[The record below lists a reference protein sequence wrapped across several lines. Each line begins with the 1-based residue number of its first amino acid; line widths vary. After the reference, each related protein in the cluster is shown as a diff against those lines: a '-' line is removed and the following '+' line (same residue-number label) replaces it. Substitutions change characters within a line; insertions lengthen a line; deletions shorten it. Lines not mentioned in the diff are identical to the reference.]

1 MLKSIFCLNI
11 KILSKYICLISI
23 IKEQKVTL
31 SKFHGIYKTKIMRS
45 VFLLIVFFS
54 THLGYSQYTHKQIEN
69 VDSALTKLYEQA
81 MFNGVVLIAQHGKPL
96 YNKAFGI
103 ANIQTQETLTSNSS
117 FNLASISKQFVA
129 MMTMILKE
137 QGKIKY
143 DDKVKKHL
151 PNFPYDKIT
160 IRQLLTHT
168 SGMPEYF
175 DLATKYTNTLD
186 TLNNEKLIK
195 LIVELKPDLEFEPGS
210 EWEYCNTGYALL
222 VSIIEK
228 ASSMKIETFFSK
240 YITEPLHLNN
250 TFFYYLNMESPSNVI
265 PQRVY
270 GFERQNGR
278 NFQNDLIRFDGVA
291 GDGNI
296 YSSVEDLLKWEQSLY
311 NNKLASDATLQE
323 AFTPVKLKNGEI
335 FNYGFGWEISDDE
348 ETLSHTGS
356 WVGFEN
362 YIERNI
368 AKKTTVII
376 LSNASNELAI
386 DAVNTIL
393 KGETLKIPKTQL
405 IKNIRLIDGTGS
417 VARKADV
424 RLKDDKIWEIGNLTA
439 FQNEESTEGQGL
451 VLSPGFIDT
460 HSHHFGGLNK
470 MPEAIPAVSQ
480 GITTIII
487 GQDGGSYSMD
497 SLKKFVKI
505 RPVAVNIAT
514 FTGHSTLRSQVM
526 GARSLFRTAK
536 PSELEKM
543 KVLLKKELEKGS
555 FGLAT
560 GLEYESAFFSN
571 RDEVLQLA
579 QIVAENGGRYMSHI
593 RSEDINLD
601 DAIDEIIEIG
611 RETKM
616 PVQISHIKIAKK
628 DQWGKSPQLLARL
641 QKARAEGIN
650 ITADCYP
657 YDFWNSTL
665 RVLFPNRDYSNP
677 YSAAFAVNQLFD
689 PEKSVLVRFAPNKS
703 YAGKT
708 IATIAKERNEK
719 PSQTLM
725 KLIAIAAEFEE
736 KNPDFN
742 EGIEAIMGKSMDET
756 DVANFLLWSHTN
768 ICSDGSS
775 SGHPRGHGTFTKIL
789 GRYVRE
795 QKLMPIETAIYK
807 MTGLSA
813 ENLGIYDRG
822 IITNGNYADLVLFN
836 PDTVIDNADIKDGKA
851 LSSGIEKVWVNGQIV
866 YQSMKSTG
874 KYSGILIKKQSKLD
888 E

>member
-1 MLKSIFCLNI
+1 
-11 KILSKYICLISI
+11 
-23 IKEQKVTL
+23 
-31 SKFHGIYKTKIMRS
+31 MRN
-45 VFLLIVFFS
+45 FLLVLVLFY
-54 THLGYSQYTHKQIEN
+54 THLGYSQYTTQQIEN
-69 VDSALTKLYEQA
+69 INSTLTKLHEQA
-81 MFNGVVLIAQHGKPL
+81 MFNGVVLIAQDGKAL
-96 YNKAFGI
+96 YKKAFGI
-103 ANIQTQETLTSNSS
+103 ANIQTQESLTPNSS
-117 FNLASISKQFVA
+117 FNLASVSKQFVA

-137 QGKIKY
+137 QGKLQF
-143 DDKVKKHL
+143 DDKVKKYL

-168 SGMPEYF
+168 SGLPEYF
-175 DLATKYTNTLD
+175 DLATQYTNTLD

-195 LIVELKPDLEFEPGS
+195 LLTDLKPELEFESGS

-222 VSIIEK
+222 ASIIEK
-228 ASSMKIETFFSK
+228 ASSMKIEDFFSK
-240 YITEPLHLNN
+240 YITQPLHLTN
-250 TFFYYLNMESPSNVI
+250 TFVYSLNIKSPLSLKT
-265 PQRVY
+265 QRVY

-278 NFQNDLIRFDGVA
+278 NYPNDLTRFDGIV

-296 YSSVEDLLKWEQSLY
+296 YSSVEDLLIYEQALY
-311 NNKLASDATLQE
+311 TNKLVSKETLQE
-323 AFTPVKLKNGEI
+323 AFIPVKLKKGETY
-335 FNYGFGWEISDDE
+335 NYGFGWEISDDE

-368 AKKTTVII
+368 TKKTTVII
-376 LSNASNELAI
+376 LSNSTNDIAI
-386 DAVNTIL
+386 DLVNTIL
-393 KGETLKIPKTQL
+393 SGKKPKIPTTQL
-405 IKNIRLIDGTGS
+405 IRNVRLIDGTGS

-424 RLKDDKIWEIGNLTA
+424 RLKDDKIWEIGNLTT
-439 FQNEESTEGQGL
+439 FSNEENVDGQGF

-460 HSHHFGGLNK
+460 HSHHFGGLTK
-470 MPEAIPAVSQ
+470 VPEAIPAVSQ
-480 GITTIII
+480 GITTIVI
-487 GQDGGSYSMD
+487 GQDGSSYPMD
-497 SLKKFVKI
+497 TLKKFIKK
-505 RPVAVNIAT
+505 RPIAVNIAT
-514 FTGHSTLRSQVM
+514 YTGHSTLRSETM
-526 GARSLFRTAK
+526 GAKSLYRTAK
-536 PSELEKM
+536 PSEIEKM
-543 KVLLKKELEKGS
+543 KILLKKELEKGS

-571 RDEVLQLA
+571 REEVLQLA
-579 QIVAENGGRYMSHI
+579 QVVAENGGRYMSHI

-611 RETKM
+611 RETKI

-665 RVLFPNRDYSNP
+665 RVLFPNRDYTNP
-677 YSAAFAVNQLFD
+677 ISAEFAVNQLFD

-708 IATIAKERNEK
+708 ITAIAKERNEK

-725 KLIAIAAEFEE
+725 NLIAIAAEFEE
-736 KNPDFN
+736 KNPDFD
-742 EGIEAIMGKSMDET
+742 EGIEAIMGKSMDEA
-756 DVANFLLWSHTN
+756 DVANFLRWSHTN

-795 QKLMPIETAIYK
+795 QKLMPLETAIYK

-813 ENLGIYDRG
+813 GNLGISDRG
-822 IITNGNYADLVLFN
+822 IIANGNFADLVLFN
-836 PDTVIDNADIKDGKA
+836 PDTVIDNANIQDGKA
-851 LSSGIEKVWVNGQIV
+851 LSTGIERVWVNGQIV
-866 YQSMKSTG
+866 YQSQKATG
-874 KYSGILIKKQSKLD
+874 KYSGILIKKQSNSD